1 MLGNGKNLDGDFE
14 SGRLTLI
21 GDYDN
26 YKYTEA
32 DDPENPSG
40 TLSYDIKDCT
50 LYFTKNV
57 TAYEKYSIEQELYEY
72 GKQVLDE
79 KSKPTYTFS
88 IDSGNFL
95 YDKDFTSFKN
105 ALQLGKRVYLRL
117 GDDDNVITPY
127 VTGVEWDFEDP
138 SSFTLE
144 FSDTYTS
151 SDKSFKLA
159 KLLEQSVS
167 MGKKLDLKGG
177 AYNSFVNSGASTFV
191 KRFMDSAL
199 DLAKNRVLSSGNQAI
214 EFGDAGIRVRQWSD
228 DTHTSYDDEQLWIV
242 DNMIAFTKDN
252 WATSNMAIGKIFDEN
267 IIGTNGTK
275 GATAYGIAAPYLVG
289 TVLAGRNASIHW
301 VQPIVI
307 SLCGKCI
314 VSDKNTW
321 LNAPDAYISKALC
334 LALVDAATGGTRA
347 EYAGRATD
355 HWARNNLDSLCDK
368 SIIATPHAW
377 DDDFEGTVTRGNFL
391 ALVCKAFGI

>member
-1 MLGNGKNLDGDFE
+1 MVEEYGSADINQGIPNGKLAISKSMKLTHTVSGTQLKNMDTAEGGELSVSIVTANGNGTNTETVTLTGALVKSTSEVNPNGTKSGGSFIYTAVLGNGKNLDGDFE

-21 GDYDN
+21 GDCDN

-40 TLSYDIKDCT
+40 MLSYDIKDCT
-50 LYFTKNV
+50 LYFTKNM

-105 ALQLGKRVYLRL
+105 ALQLGKRVYLKL

-159 KLLEQSVS
+159 KLLEQSIS

-242 DNMIAFTKDN
+242 D
-252 WATSNMAIGKIFDEN
+252 SVH
-267 IIGTNGTK
+267 K
-275 GATAYGIAAPYLVG
+275 G
-289 TVLAGRNASIHW
+289 
-301 VQPIVI
+301 
-307 SLCGKCI
+307 
-314 VSDKNTW
+314 
-321 LNAPDAYISKALC
+321 
-334 LALVDAATGGTRA
+334 
-347 EYAGRATD
+347 
-355 HWARNNLDSLCDK
+355 
-368 SIIATPHAW
+368 
-377 DDDFEGTVTRGNFL
+377 
-391 ALVCKAFGI
+391 